1 MAQDT
6 NFLQAHIVLHIAAQ
20 CWLQG
25 TAACH
30 YIWVED
36 GISSTVTDT

>member
-1 MAQDT
+1 MAQNT
-6 NFLQAHIVLHIAAQ
+6 NFMQAHIVLHIAAQ

-30 YIWVED
+30 NMWVED
-36 GISSTVTDT
+36 GISSAVTDA

>member
-6 NFLQAHIVLHIAAQ
+6 NFMQAHIVLHIAAQ

-30 YIWVED
+30 YIRVED